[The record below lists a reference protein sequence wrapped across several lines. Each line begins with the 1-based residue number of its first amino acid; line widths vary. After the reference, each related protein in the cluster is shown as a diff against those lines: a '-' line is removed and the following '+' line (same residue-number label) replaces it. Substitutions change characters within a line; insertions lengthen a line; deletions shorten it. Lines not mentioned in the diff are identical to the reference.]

1 MNQNYLDNLA
11 TISANI
17 KNASLRSGDNIKLVL
32 VSKSQKKDS
41 IKKIYDLGYRSFGE
55 NYLQEAKEKIESLD
69 SCDIEW
75 HFIGRLQSNK
85 IREIVKLFD
94 WIHTVS
100 SKKHMD
106 MINKFSMEC
115 NKIMN
120 VCIQINIDGEESK
133 SGLDLN
139 KVDDL
144 ISISK
149 NYRNIQTRGIM
160 AIPSKTNA
168 LEKKE
173 HSYALLSEKFTELR
187 AKLVNFDT
195 LSLGMSNDYKLA
207 LAHNANLIRI
217 GTLVFGA
224 REK

>member
-11 TISANI
+11 EISVDI
-17 KNASLRSGDNIKLVL
+17 KNASLRSGDKIKLVL

-41 IKKIYDLGYRSFGE
+41 IKKIYELGYRSFGE
-55 NYLQEAKEKIESLD
+55 NYLQEAKEKIESLNNYN
-69 SCDIEW
+69 IEW
-75 HFIGRLQSNK
+75 HFIGRMQSNK

-100 SKKHMD
+100 SRKHMD
-106 MINKFSMEC
+106 MINKFSEEF

-120 VCIQINIDGEESK
+120 ICVQINIDGEESK
-133 SGLDLN
+133 SGLDLHQ
-139 KVDDL
+139 VDDFMN
-144 ISISK
+144 ISE
-149 NYRNIQTRGIM
+149 NYGNIKTRGIM
-160 AIPSKTNA
+160 AIPSKANA
-168 LEKKE
+168 LDKKE

-187 AKLVNFDT
+187 AKLIDFDT

>member
-1 MNQNYLDNLA
+1 MNPTYLDNLA
-11 TISANI
+11 EISANI
-17 KNASLRSGDNIKLVL
+17 KNASLRSGDKIKLVV

-41 IKKIYDLGYRSFGE
+41 IKKIYELGYRNFGE
-55 NYLQEAKEKIESLD
+55 NYLQEAKEKIKSLND
-69 SCDIEW
+69 CNIEW

-106 MINKFSMEC
+106 MIEKFSMEC

-120 VCIQINIDGEESK
+120 VCIQINIDGEKSK
-133 SGLDLN
+133 SGLSLN
-139 KVDDL
+139 QVDDF
-144 ISISK
+144 ISISE

-173 HSYALLSEKFTELR
+173 QSYALLSEKFTELR

-217 GTLVFGA
+217 GTLIFGA
-224 REK
+224 RKK

>member
-1 MNQNYLDNLA
+1 MNQTYLDNLA
-11 TISANI
+11 EISANI

-106 MINKFSMEC
+106 MIDKFSMDC

-120 VCIQINIDGEESK
+120 VCIQINIDEEENK

-139 KVDDL
+139 KVDDF
-144 ISISK
+144 ISISE

-173 HSYALLSEKFTELR
+173 HSYSLLSEKFTELR

>member
-1 MNQNYLDNLA
+1 MNPTYLDNLA
-11 TISANI
+11 EISANI

-69 SCDIEW
+69 GYDIEW

-85 IREIVKLFD
+85 IKEIVKLFD

-106 MINKFSMEC
+106 MIDKFSMEC

-120 VCIQINIDGEESK
+120 VCIQINIDDEESK

-144 ISISK
+144 ISISE
-149 NYRNIQTRGIM
+149 NYRNIQIRGIM

-173 HSYALLSEKFTELR
+173 HSYELLSEKFTELR

-195 LSLGMSNDYKLA
+195 LSLGMSSDYKLA

-224 REK
+224 RKK

>member
-1 MNQNYLDNLA
+1 MNPTYLDNLA
-11 TISANI
+11 EISANI
-17 KNASLRSGDNIKLVL
+17 KNASLRSGDKIKLVL

-41 IKKIYDLGYRSFGE
+41 IKKIYGLGYRNFGE
-55 NYLQEAKEKIESLD
+55 NYLQEAKEKIESLND
-69 SCDIEW
+69 CNIEW

-106 MINKFSMEC
+106 MIEKFSMEC

-120 VCIQINIDGEESK
+120 VCIQINIDGEKSK
-133 SGLDLN
+133 SGLSLN
-139 KVDDL
+139 QVDDF
-144 ISISK
+144 ISISE

-173 HSYALLSEKFTELR
+173 HSYALLSQKFTELR

-224 REK
+224 RKK

>member
-1 MNQNYLDNLA
+1 MNQTYLDNLA
-11 TISANI
+11 EISANI

-106 MINKFSMEC
+106 MIDKFSMEY

-133 SGLDLN
+133 SGLDLS
-139 KVDDL
+139 KVDDF
-144 ISISK
+144 ISISE
-149 NYRNIQTRGIM
+149 NYRNILTRGIM

-173 HSYALLSEKFTELR
+173 RSYALLSEKFTELR